1 MKLYFADLVHI
12 NLVKYTLSVIW
23 MLIGVLE
30 WFRF

>member
-1 MKLYFADLVHI
+1 MLYFADLVHI
-12 NLVKYTLSVIW
+12 NLVKYILRVIW